1 MQKITRNNRKEH
13 NKIAILTRSKLNG
26 IESIISKVLIDH
38 EDLTTNINDE
48 RNYFQLKESIR
59 MMKSHRSDTVKK
71 IWLKKAKELVLVK
84 LLNILTLTIIIYI
97 SSIKQCYHIVWG
109 VTHKSKTLFQ
119 MLIRRLYLEPFSPN
133 LDVNVYFWR
142 KQSFFRNKYSYC

>member
-38 EDLTTNINDE
+38 EDFTTNINDE

-59 MMKSHRSDTVKK
+59 MMKSHRSNTVKK

-109 VTHKSKTLFQ
+109 APINFCNRKVKKLYHRH
-119 MLIRRLYLEPFSPN
+119 MLLMIIMVKCLLERFMKKN
-133 LDVNVYFWR
+133 C
-142 KQSFFRNKYSYC
+142 KK